1 MRRIGITPNMK
12 ATPSSVAADRSS
24 AVTLILTVLRIVA
37 ALFLT
42 AMLLFAC
49 SRPREQAA
57 SANAGQNHEQIVKRG
72 AYLVTIAGCND
83 CHTPKIFTPQGMGL
97 DSSRLLSG
105 HPADE
110 KLAPVPSGQG
120 YVHFSPGLTAAVGPW
135 GISFSA
141 NLTPDPLGLGG
152 WSFEQFQTAITHGK
166 YRGIEAGRPL
176 LPPMPWQNL
185 MNIDDEDARAI
196 FTYLQSLKPVP
207 NQVPAPIPPSDM
219 IVSR

>member
-1 MRRIGITPNMK
+1 MK
-12 ATPSSVAADRSS
+12 AISTSVAADRPS
-24 AVTLILTVLRIVA
+24 AVTAIVTALRVVT

-49 SRPREQAA
+49 SRPKEQTLIT
-57 SANAGQNHEQIVKRG
+57 SANAAPAQPDHEELVKRG
-72 AYLVTIAGCND
+72 AYLVTIMGCND
-83 CHTPKIFTPQGMGL
+83 CHTPKIFTPHGMEL

-110 KLAPVPSGQG
+110 KLAPIPGGQG
-120 YVHFSPGLTAAVGPW
+120 FMHFSPGLTAAVGPW
-135 GISFSA
+135 GVSFTA

-152 WSFEQFQTAITHGK
+152 WSYDQFKTAITHGK
-166 YRGIEAGRPL
+166 YRGIEGGRSL

-185 MNIDDEDARAI
+185 VNIHDEDARAI
-196 FTYLQSLKPVP
+196 FAYLQSLKPVS

>member
-1 MRRIGITPNMK
+1 MNNILTMK
-12 ATPSSVAADRSS
+12 ATLTNVAAERRS
-24 AVTLILTVLRIVA
+24 AVTVIITVVRVLV

-49 SRPREQAA
+49 SRPQAQTPESNVVPA
-57 SANAGQNHEQIVKRG
+57 PSGKQLVERG
-72 AYLVTIAGCND
+72 AYLVTIMGCND
-83 CHTPKIFTPQGMGL
+83 CHTPKILSPNGMAL

-110 KLAPVPSGQG
+110 KLAPIPPGQG
-120 YVHFSPGLTAAVGPW
+120 FMHFSPSLTAAIGPW
-135 GISFSA
+135 GISFAA

-152 WSFEQFQTAITHGK
+152 WSFDQFETAIRHGK
-166 YRGIEAGRPL
+166 YRGIEGGRPL

-185 MNIDDEDARAI
+185 MNIHDEDARAI
-196 FTYLQSLKPVP
+196 FAYLQSLPPVA
-207 NQVPAPIPPSDM
+207 NQVPAPVPPGDM